1 MGAAATPSD
10 RATSRDHLGSWGDL
24 ASHLGI
30 GMALPRRR
38 AFAPHHR
45 QRALCNTERSD
56 LLLPPRHDRLR
67 NRHRAGDRRLERA
80 RGWTLARRQPIA
92 VARLRSLSLLPR
104 SVPQDHLFSNH
115 DHVVRRW
122 ARIQGGDG
130 RDLVLLSGRAQHR
143 RRHARDRQGAHP
155 RGEELSRQHLA
166 DGHQDLPS
174 CHAPPGDQRR
184 APRPRRGADRHVAG
198 RDKALQPR
206 DWIFGDSSLQHLQ
219 HAADVR
225 AADHPVRDR
234 NRRQRA
240 DRPTRRPRRHQ
251 SVLSALLLPWRCQM
265 VAVASAARS
274 QPLRPNLPSQRE
286 PYYAGRRQKPKSARY
301 VDTISPGTGEPLGK
315 VIDGSAADAEAAIA
329 AAKAAFRDW
338 RRVPPLERA
347 KMLRAI
353 ADVLRKNGDELAM
366 LDAADCGNPYA
377 EMMRDAGM
385 GAAQLDFYAG
395 LVTEMKGASIPMGPD
410 VVNFSVREPFGVVG
424 RIIPFN
430 HPFMFAAGKSGA
442 PLAAGNTVVLKPP
455 EQAPLSALRLAEL
468 IDGILPPGVWNVVP
482 GGREVGQVLAS
493 HPDVAMTALI
503 GSVPTGRAVMKAASD
518 TLKPVLLELGG
529 KNALIAFPDADL
541 DAVSAAVVDGM
552 NFTWCGQSC
561 GSTSRAFIHETSYDA
576 VIGRAKASIR
586 RYKPGSPTN
595 PATTR
600 GSIISQVQYDR
611 IMKYIAAG
619 KEDGARLVTGG
630 KRPDDAALAKG
641 LFIEPTIFAD
651 VNMGMRIGKEE
662 IFGPVL
668 SVFKWSDEDRMLAEV
683 NQVEY
688 GLTCSIWTNDLA
700 TAHRTAAAVEAGY
713 VWINEVS
720 KHFLGAPFG
729 GYKQSGIGREECIE
743 ELLRFTR
750 EKNIHVNLKRR
761 SGH

>member
-1 MGAAATPSD
+1 MSVATP
-10 RATSRDHLGSWGDL
+10 
-24 ASHLGI
+24 I
-30 GMALPRRR
+30 KPV
-38 AFAPHHR
+38 AP
-45 QRALCNTERSD
+45 
-56 LLLPPRHDRLR
+56 PLR
-67 NRHRAGDRRLERA
+67 
-80 RGWTLARRQPIA
+80 
-92 VARLRSLSLLPR
+92 
-104 SVPQDHLFSNH
+104 
-115 DHVVRRW
+115 
-122 ARIQGGDG
+122 
-130 RDLVLLSGRAQHR
+130 
-143 RRHARDRQGAHP
+143 
-155 RGEELSRQHLA
+155 
-166 DGHQDLPS
+166 LPS
-174 CHAPPGDQRR
+174 H
-184 APRPRRGADRHVAG
+184 
-198 RDKALQPR
+198 RD
-206 DWIFGDSSLQHLQ
+206 
-219 HAADVR
+219 
-225 AADHPVRDR
+225 
-234 NRRQRA
+234 
-240 DRPTRRPRRHQ
+240 
-251 SVLSALLLPWRCQM
+251 
-265 VAVASAARS
+265 
-274 QPLRPNLPSQRE
+274 
-286 PYYAGRRQKPKSARY
+286 PYYGGKWQQPKAGCYAE
-301 VDTISPGTGEPLGK
+301 VTAPGSGESLGK
-315 VIDGSAADAEAAIA
+315 VVDGTAADAEAAIA
-329 AAKAAFRDW
+329 AAKAAFKGW

-353 ADVLRKNGDELAM
+353 AEVLRKNGDELAM

-377 EMMRDAGM
+377 EMVRDANA

-482 GGREVGQVLAS
+482 GGKEVGQVLAS

-561 GSTSRAFIHETSYDA
+561 GSTSRAFIHEKIYDA
-576 VIGRAKASIR
+576 VIERAKTSIG
-586 RYKPGSPTN
+586 RYKPGNPTD
-595 PATTR
+595 PATTM

-611 IMKYIAAG
+611 VMNYIAAG
-619 KEDGARLVTGG
+619 KEDGARLVSGG
-630 KRPDDAALAKG
+630 RRPSDPKLARG

-651 VNMGMRIGKEE
+651 VTMDMRIGKEE

-668 SVFKWSDEDRMLAEV
+668 SVFKWSDEDAMLAQV

-688 GLTCSIWTNDLA
+688 GLTCSIWTNDLS

-750 EKNIHVNLKRR
+750 EKNIHVNFRPR
-761 SGH
+761 SGGH

>member
-1 MGAAATPSD
+1 
-10 RATSRDHLGSWGDL
+10 
-24 ASHLGI
+24 
-30 GMALPRRR
+30 MA
-38 AFAPHHR
+38 
-45 QRALCNTERSD
+45 E
-56 LLLPPRHDRLR
+56 
-67 NRHRAGDRRLERA
+67 
-80 RGWTLARRQPIA
+80 
-92 VARLRSLSLLPR
+92 
-104 SVPQDHLFSNH
+104 
-115 DHVVRRW
+115 
-122 ARIQGGDG
+122 
-130 RDLVLLSGRAQHR
+130 
-143 RRHARDRQGAHP
+143 
-155 RGEELSRQHLA
+155 
-166 DGHQDLPS
+166 
-174 CHAPPGDQRR
+174 
-184 APRPRRGADRHVAG
+184 
-198 RDKALQPR
+198 
-206 DWIFGDSSLQHLQ
+206 
-219 HAADVR
+219 
-225 AADHPVRDR
+225 
-234 NRRQRA
+234 
-240 DRPTRRPRRHQ
+240 
-251 SVLSALLLPWRCQM
+251 
-265 VAVASAARS
+265 
-274 QPLRPNLPSQRE
+274 
-286 PYYAGRRQKPKSARY
+286 
-301 VDTISPGTGEPLGK
+301 SPGRYAEVTNPATGESLGK
-315 VIDGSAADAEAAIA
+315 VIDGTVADAEAAIA
-329 AAKAAFRDW
+329 AAKAAFKDW

-347 KMLRAI
+347 KMLREI
-353 ADVLRKNGDELAM
+353 ANVLRKNGDELAM
-366 LDAADCGNPYA
+366 IDAADCGNPYA
-377 EMMRDAGM
+377 EMMRDADA

-482 GGREVGQVLAS
+482 GGREVGQVLSS

-561 GSTSRAFIHETSYDA
+561 GSTSRAFIHEKIYDA
-576 VIGRAKASIR
+576 VIERAKASIK
-586 RYKPGSPTN
+586 RYKPGIPTD
-595 PATTR
+595 PSTTM

-619 KEDGARLVTGG
+619 KEDGARLVSGG
-630 KRPDDAALAKG
+630 KRPDDPALAKG

-668 SVFKWSDEDRMLAEV
+668 SVFKWSDEDKMLAEV

-761 SGH
+761 TGH